1 MHVNT
6 AQRFG
11 FGAILLCAEPPCV
24 CRRSAARVPA
34 VFIPLP
40 NSADDHQRANAAAV
54 VAAGGGKVLEQHV
67 TSSGELARVVEE
79 LLQDDPARAKMAE
92 GMAALDRPESAT
104 QIADRILRRL

>member
-1 MHVNT
+1 MPSVL
-6 AQRFG
+6 F
-11 FGAILLCAEPPCV
+11 
-24 CRRSAARVPA
+24 
-34 VFIPLP
+34 LP

-92 GMAALDRPESAT
+92 GIAALDRPESAT
-104 QIADRILRRL
+104 QITDKCVDCEEGRMDRWSTA

>member
-1 MHVNT
+1 M
-6 AQRFG
+6 
-11 FGAILLCAEPPCV
+11 
-24 CRRSAARVPA
+24 
-34 VFIPLP
+34 
-40 NSADDHQRANAAAV
+40 
-54 VAAGGGKVLEQHV
+54 VAAGGGKVLEQYE